1 MIIQR
6 AENRDIAE
14 EAVSIRAL
22 IGAARD
28 TVEIKLNP
36 KDAIKY
42 RICDSIQDPYTV
54 SVVEEIID
62 SKID

>member
-1 MIIQR
+1 MIIKR
-6 AENRDIAE
+6 AENRDISE

-28 TVEIKLNP
+28 VADIGLSA
-36 KDAIKY
+36 KDAIRY
-42 RICDSIQDPYTV
+42 RICDSLQDPYTA

-62 SKID
+62 SKIA